1 MSAIKYLASNG
12 ISVRSFLIKNPFPKK
27 PFELKGSEKFIESV
41 KFDKYEVVKEALDNN
56 KNYLT
61 QYDYM
66 KQTGFHWAAKL
77 GYSRILNLLLDYGNC
92 CNSYDEKYR
101 TPLYLAAVN
110 NQKDCVIILLQRG
123 GNPLMPDLLG
133 RKPADVAQDD
143 DVRNLLMGHVEKSFL
158 EINGIS
164 NEKDNNNGSNSNFNL
179 IGKKS

>member
-1 MSAIKYLASNG
+1 MAAIKYLASNE
-12 ISVRSFLIKNPFPKK
+12 ISVRSFLTKNPFPKS

-41 KFDKYEVVKEALDNN
+41 KFDKYETVKEALEKN

-77 GYSRILNLLLDYGNC
+77 GYSRMLNLLLDYGKC
-92 CNSYDEKYR
+92 CNSFDEKYR
-101 TPLYLAAVN
+101 TPLYLAALN

-123 GNPLMPDLLG
+123 GNPLMCDLHG
-133 RKPADVAQDD
+133 RKPADVTQYDD
-143 DVRNLLMGHVEKSFL
+143 IRNLLMGYIEKPFL

-164 NEKDNNNGSNSNFNL
+164 DEKDNN
-179 IGKKS
+179 IPK